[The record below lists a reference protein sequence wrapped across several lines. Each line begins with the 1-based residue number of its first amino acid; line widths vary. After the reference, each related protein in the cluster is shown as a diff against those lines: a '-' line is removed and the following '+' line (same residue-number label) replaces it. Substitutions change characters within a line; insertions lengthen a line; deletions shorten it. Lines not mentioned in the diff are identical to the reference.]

1 MVEQLEKGLRHLAVL
16 VQEQLARDINNVPGA
31 GAAGGLAAGALAFMN
46 AALVSGIETVMAR
59 SNLRTELHSVDWIIT
74 GEGSFDRQSLYG
86 KVVSGIASLAL
97 KSHARLAVIAGEVS
111 VPEKEYQKLGITTA
125 IGCRTKRMSLDYA
138 LENSRQ
144 LLRSAGQHFAK
155 EYLVK

>member
-59 SNLRTELHSVDWIIT
+59 SNLRAELQSADWIIT
-74 GEGSFDRQSLYG
+74 GEGSFDHQSLYG
-86 KVVSGIASLAL
+86 KVISGVANLAS

-111 VPEKEYQKLGITTA
+111 VPEKEYQKLGIVTA
-125 IGCRTKRMSLDYA
+125 IGCRKKDMSLVYA
-138 LENSRQ
+138 LANSRK
-144 LLRSAGQHFAK
+144 LLHSAAQHFAK